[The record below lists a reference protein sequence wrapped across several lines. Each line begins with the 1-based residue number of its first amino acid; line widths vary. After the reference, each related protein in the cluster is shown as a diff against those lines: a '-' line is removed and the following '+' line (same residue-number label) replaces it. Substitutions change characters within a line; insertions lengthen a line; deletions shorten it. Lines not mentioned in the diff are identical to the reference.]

1 MDNKNI
7 TYKGL
12 LQLFKND
19 EYVLYL
25 INQIS
30 NKNAKERLI
39 NEAISYYAQKHNC
52 AESEVYFG
60 HIEFNDENIGVLPN
74 AVVLGAL
81 QVEFCIFEAPNLK
94 AVYGPIIAS
103 GAKIESFPELEYAN
117 NVYLNHSTIKSIPK
131 LKKAGEVDLRNSKI
145 EDLGLEKCFSL
156 DLSNTSIKK
165 IEVEK
170 VKEVLSINNCAV
182 EDISSLIYV
191 GTHIEAYDANVK
203 KVNPNLNAVI
213 NESYINPKLQNLLKE
228 TKKQAELEE
237 GKNK

>member
-12 LQLFKND
+12 LQLFRND

-30 NKNAKERLI
+30 NKKAKERLI

-94 AVYGPIIAS
+94 AVYGPIIAPE
-103 GAKIESFPELEYAN
+103 ANVESFPELEYAE
-117 NVYLNHSTIKSIPK
+117 NVFLQHSTIKSIPK
-131 LKKAGEVDLRNSKI
+131 LKKAGEVDLRYSKI
-145 EDLGLEKCFSL
+145 EDLGLEQCFSL
-156 DLSNTSIKK
+156 DLSNTPIKK
-165 IEVEK
+165 FSVKK
-170 VKEVLSINNCAV
+170 VKDVLNINNSAI
-182 EDISSLIYV
+182 EDISSLIHV
-191 GTHIEAYDANVK
+191 GKYIDAGDANVK
-203 KVNPNLNAVI
+203 KVNPNLNALI
-213 NESYINPKLQNLLKE
+213 EETYKYPKLQNLLKE
-228 TKKQAELEE
+228 TKRKAELEG